1 MPDLKAIFFDI
12 DDTLFST
19 SEFALRA
26 RENAVE
32 AMIRVG
38 LKMRKEPLMRELH
51 EVIAEFSSNYER
63 HFDKLLLRIPK
74 HCYQGINPAILVS
87 AGVIAYHETKVR
99 ELRPYPDVL
108 EALSLL
114 SQTPI
119 ILGVITAGLEVK
131 QAEKLLRLG
140 VYDYLCPTA
149 IFISDQIGISKPNV
163 KLYQRACMDLNIL
176 PTETMYIGDN
186 PTHDIDPPNM
196 IGMITVRN
204 RRTGKYQS
212 IEGKTQAAHEI
223 KDFKDLLDILE
234 KHYGISVDRGRAAS

>member
-19 SEFALRA
+19 SEFAHKA

-38 LKMRKEPLMRELH
+38 LKMRKEPLMRELQ
-51 EVIAEFSSNYER
+51 EVISEFSSNYER
-63 HFDKLLLRIPK
+63 HFDKLLLRIPR
-74 HCYQGINPAILVS
+74 HCYQGINPAILVA
-87 AGVIAYHETKVR
+87 AGVVAYHETKIR
-99 ELRPYPDVL
+99 ELKPYPDVL
-108 EALSLL
+108 EALALL
-114 SQTPI
+114 SQTPM

-140 VYDYLCPTA
+140 VYEYLCPTA

-176 PTETMYIGDN
+176 PTESMYIGDN
-186 PTHDIDPPNM
+186 PTHDIDPPNQ

-204 RRTGKYQS
+204 RRSGKYQTL
-212 IEGKTQAAHEI
+212 EGKTTSNHEI
-223 KDFKDLLDILE
+223 KDFHDLLEILE
-234 KHYGISVDRGRAAS
+234 KQYGVALDRGRTPA